1 MRLLDQIERP
11 DDLRR
16 LPPDQ
21 LPQVAA
27 ELRETI
33 LQTLAVT
40 GGHFAGPL
48 GAVDL
53 NVALHYVFDTPR
65 DRLVWDVGYQA
76 YAHKLLTGRRVAF
89 ATLRQLNGLSG
100 FLRRDESP
108 YDTFGAGHAATSISA
123 ALGMAEARDQLR
135 RRLPDPPDGHKVIAI
150 IGDGSMTAGMA
161 FEGLNQA
168 GALKTDLIVVLND
181 NTMAIS
187 ENVGALSAYLNR
199 ILTGKLYT
207 KVKEETEAILRHI
220 PKIGGPMLK
229 MAKRAEESMK
239 GLLVPGL
246 LFEEMGFRYVGPIDG
261 HRIDHLVATFEN
273 VKRLSGPLLVH
284 VITKKGKGYEPAERD
299 PIAFH
304 GVSAFDPATGAARKK
319 SGRASY
325 TAVFAKTLIALA
337 TDHPEIVAIT
347 AAMPEGTGLN
357 HFAKAFPQ
365 RYYDVGIAEQHAVT
379 FAAGLAVEGIRPV
392 VAIYSTFLQ
401 RAYDQVVHDVCLQN
415 LPVTFCLDRGG
426 LVGEDGATHHG
437 VFDFAYLRHAP
448 NLVVMA
454 PKDEN
459 ELRHML
465 LTGVLHPGPCAI
477 RYPRGEAEGVELDT
491 TLAPLPI
498 GRGEVLRE
506 GDDVVLIAIGAMVP
520 VAVRAAEALCEKG
533 VSAAVINA
541 RFVKPLDRELLVGY
555 AERVRRVVTIED
567 HVLMGGF
574 GSAVLEAFEEADV
587 RGVEVRRIGLPDA
600 FVEHGAQALLRGQH
614 GLDPEGVVQRVLE
627 FLRSPL
633 VVSEPV

>member
-1 MRLLDQIERP
+1 MGLLDQINSP

-21 LPQVAA
+21 LPQIAA
-27 ELRETI
+27 ELRDAI
-33 LQTLAVT
+33 IRTLSVT

-65 DRLVWDVGYQA
+65 DRLVWDVGYQG
-76 YAHKLLTGRRVAF
+76 YAHKLLTGRRAAF
-89 ATLRQLNGLSG
+89 STLRQWGGVSG

-108 YDTFGAGHAATSISA
+108 YDVFGAGHAATSISA
-123 ALGMAEARDQLR
+123 ALGMAQARDHLAGDSAPANR
-135 RRLPDPPDGHKVIAI
+135 RRVVAV

-187 ENVGALSAYLNR
+187 QNVGALSSYLNR

-207 KVKEETEAILRHI
+207 MVKEETQAILRHI
-220 PKIGGPMLK
+220 PKIGPPMLK

-239 GLLVPGL
+239 GLFVPGL

-261 HRIDHLVATFEN
+261 HRIDHLIATFEN

-284 VITKKGKGYEPAERD
+284 VITKKGKGYPPAEAD

-304 GVSAFDPATGAARKK
+304 GVSAFDPATGAPKKTAARP
-319 SGRASY
+319 SY
-325 TAVFAKTLIALA
+325 TSVFAKTLIALA

-357 HFAKAFPQ
+357 LFAKDFPD

-379 FAAGLAVEGIRPV
+379 FAAGLAVEGMRPV

-401 RAYDQVVHDVCLQN
+401 RGYDQVVHDVCLQN
-415 LPVTFCLDRGG
+415 LPVTFCMDRGG

-437 VFDFAYLRHAP
+437 VFDFAYLRHVP
-448 NLVVMA
+448 NLVLMA

-465 LTGVLHPGPCAI
+465 LTGLLHQGPSAI
-477 RYPRGEAEGVELDT
+477 RYPRGEGEGVELDA
-491 TLAPLPI
+491 TLSPLPI
-498 GRGEVLRE
+498 GRAEVIRE
-506 GDDVVLIAIGAMVP
+506 GVDVALFAIGAMVP
-520 VAVRAAEALCEKG
+520 VAVGAADRLREKG

-541 RFVKPLDRELLVGY
+541 RFVKPLDRELLIDY
-555 AERVRRVVTIED
+555 AERVRRIVTIED

-574 GSAVLEAFEEADV
+574 GSAVLEALEEADL

-600 FVEHGAQALLRGQH
+600 FVEHGAQKLLRRHH
-614 GLDPEGVVQRVLE
+614 GLDPDGVAQRVIE
-627 FLRSPL
+627 FLRAPMT
-633 VVSEPV
+633 VSETV